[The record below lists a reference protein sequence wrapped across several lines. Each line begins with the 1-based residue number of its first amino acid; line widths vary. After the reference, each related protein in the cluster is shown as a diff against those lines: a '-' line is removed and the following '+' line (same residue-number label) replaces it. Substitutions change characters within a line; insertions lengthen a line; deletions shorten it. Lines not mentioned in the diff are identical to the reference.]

1 MKIDKIHVKNF
12 KSLYDTEFE
21 PGNVNVLIGANG
33 SGKST
38 VLESI
43 GILSAAMTD
52 RVNDNSLQRR
62 GVRLSPPAMN
72 LSRFKTIT
80 RAKPYAEFGVD
91 WTEDGVKCAYHTDM
105 VPPTSGDTWKY
116 LSEAAAEDGQKV
128 MERDN
133 RTIAPIGDD
142 IGYFMLSS
150 DLNDKTCRKMGE
162 HLAGYGVYQPE
173 TRILRGNASD
183 PIPVAPVGLSGGRLA
198 DAVQDILTQNDGKI
212 NFGDLDEEDILSLI
226 GWADGFRIVAPKK
239 TTLNVNVSS
248 TRQVIECEDRYLK
261 KNVRFTGYDASEGA
275 LYVLFILTLAM
286 HPDAPSV
293 FSIDNF
299 DHALNPRLAQRLMQ
313 IFCGEILKRE
323 KTVFLTTH
331 NPFVLDGL
339 DLSDDRIRLFAVK
352 RNDKG
357 YTTLER
363 IKISNKLLE
372 TGMPLSRL
380 WMDGY
385 IGGVPDLL

>member
-12 KSLYDTEFE
+12 KSMYDTEFE
-21 PGNVNVLIGANG
+21 PGNINVLIGANG

-72 LSRFKTIT
+72 LSRFKAIT
-80 RAKPYAEFGVD
+80 RVKPYAEFGVD
-91 WTEDGVKCAYHTDM
+91 WTDDGVKCAYHADM

-116 LSEAAAEDGQKV
+116 LSEAAAEDGHRV
-128 MERDN
+128 MERGN
-133 RTIAPIGDD
+133 RTKAPIGDD
-142 IGYFMLSS
+142 IGYFMLSNA
-150 DLNDKTCRKMGE
+150 LKDKTCRKMCE
-162 HLAGYGVYQPE
+162 HLADYGIYQPE

-183 PIPVAPVGLSGGRLA
+183 PVPAAPVGLSGGRLA
-198 DAVQDILTQNDGKI
+198 DAVQDILIVEDGKMK
-212 NFGDLDEEDILSLI
+212 FGDLDKEDILSLI
-226 GWADGFRIVAPKK
+226 DWADEFRIAAPKK
-239 TTLNVNVSS
+239 TTLNANVSS
-248 TRQVIECEDRYLK
+248 TRQTVEFEDRYLK
-261 KNVRFTGYDASEGA
+261 KNACFTGYNASEGA

-299 DHALNPRLAQRLMQ
+299 DCALNPRLAQRLMQ

-331 NPFVLDGL
+331 NPFILDGL
-339 DLSDDRIRLFAVK
+339 DLSDDRIRLFTVK
-352 RNDKG
+352 RNDRG

-385 IGGVPDLL
+385 IGGVSDLL

>member
-1 MKIDKIHVKNF
+1 MKIEKIHVQNF
-12 KSLYDTEFE
+12 KSMYDTEFE

-43 GILSAAMTD
+43 GVLSAAMTD
-52 RVNDNSLQRR
+52 RVNDNSLQRK

-72 LSRFKTIT
+72 LSRFKAIT

-91 WTEDGVKCAYHTDM
+91 WTEDGVKCAYHVAM
-105 VPPTSGDTWKY
+105 VPPASGNTWQY
-116 LSEAAAEDGQKV
+116 RSEAATEDGQKV
-128 MERDN
+128 MERGN
-133 RTIAPIGDD
+133 RTKAPIGDD

-150 DLNDKTCRKMGE
+150 DLKDKTCRKMGE
-162 HLAGYGVYQPE
+162 HLADYGIYQPE
-173 TRILRGNASD
+173 TRILRGNTSD
-183 PIPVAPVGLSGGRLA
+183 PVPAAPVGLSGGRLA
-198 DAVQDILTQNDGKI
+198 EAVQDILTQEHGKMK
-212 NFGDLDEEDILSLI
+212 FGDLDEEEIMSLI
-226 GWADGFRIVAPKK
+226 DWADGFRITAPRK

-248 TRQVIECEDRYLK
+248 TRQIVEFEDRYLK
-261 KNVRFTGYDASEGA
+261 KNARFTGYNASEGA
-275 LYVLFILTLAM
+275 LYVLFILTPAM

-299 DHALNPRLAQRLMQ
+299 DHALDSRLAQRLMQ
-313 IFCGEILKRE
+313 IFCDEILKRE

-331 NPFVLDGL
+331 NPLVLDGL
-339 DLSDDRIRLFAVK
+339 DLSDDRIRLFTVN
-352 RNDKG
+352 RNNKG
-357 YTTLER
+357 YMTLER
-363 IKISNKLLE
+363 VKISNNLLE

-385 IGGVPDLL
+385 IGGAPDLL